1 MFQTVKL
8 EKIAPH
14 VMKLTLDRERQANA
28 LSLQLLS
35 ELKEVLAMIKKD
47 DTIRVVLLTGSGE
60 KAFCAGADLKE
71 RLHMNEEQVKGTVA
85 KIRSVIHELELIR
98 KPIVAAINGV
108 ALGGGTELCLACD
121 IRVASEEA
129 LFSLP
134 ETSLAII
141 PGAGGTQ
148 RLSRLVGIGRA
159 KDMIL
164 TARKIT
170 AQEAYEYKL
179 IEYIVPHD
187 ELEKTALSICERIA
201 KNGPLAIQQAKYAIQ
216 EGYGKHMDD
225 ALQVEAH
232 AYEAIIYTNDRREGL
247 RAFEEKRKPAY
258 KGE

>member
-8 EKIAPH
+8 EKKTPH
-14 VMKLTLDRERQANA
+14 VVQLILNREKQANA

-35 ELKEVLAMIKKD
+35 ELKEALTLIKND
-47 DTIRVVLLTGSGE
+47 NDIRAILLTAAGK

-71 RLHMNEEQVKGTVA
+71 RLQMNEEQVKATVA
-85 KIRSVIHELELIR
+85 KIRSVVHEFELMG
-98 KPIVAAINGV
+98 KPVIAAINGI

-129 LFSLP
+129 LFALP

-159 KDMIL
+159 KELIL
-164 TARKIT
+164 TGRKIT
-170 AQEAYEYKL
+170 AQQAYEYKL
-179 IEYIVPHD
+179 VEYVVPS
-187 ELEKTALSICERIA
+187 EQLEETAFAICECIA
-201 KNGPLAIQQAKYAIQ
+201 KNGPVALKQAKYAIQ
-216 EGYGKHMDD
+216 EGYGKHIEE

-232 AYEAIIYTNDRREGL
+232 AYEAVIHTRDRREGL
-247 RAFEEKRKPAY
+247 LAFQEKRKPVY